1 MKQTFA
7 VTFAHGPGWDATRPV
22 RQQDYWDDHAAFI
35 DGLFDSDFIR
45 IAGPFPDDAGSLI
58 IVEADSADEV
68 RRTFAADPWAPR
80 GILLLERVRRWEI
93 FLDRHAG

>member
-22 RQQDYWDDHAAFI
+22 RQQDCWDEHAAFI
-35 DGLFDSDFIR
+35 DSLFDDGFIR

-58 IVEADSADEV
+58 IVEADSTDEM
-68 RRTFAADPWAPR
+68 RQTFAADPWAPR
-80 GILLLERVRRWEI
+80 GILLLDRVRRWQI